1 MCCSHGY
8 GGYKIFVDDVLMVEG
23 GNFNNYD
30 YRKFGTCPGGD
41 FTSKP
46 TNLIT
51 EHPTDRPTFRPT
63 RRPTYRP
70 TSRPTRRP
78 TYVPTSRPT
87 AGSPTHR
94 PTAKQTERPTFRPTL
109 RPTHR
114 PTLRPT
120 SRPTAGSP
128 TGRPTAKK
136 TGLPTHRP
144 TDRPTLRPTNRPTD
158 EPTTA
163 RPTHP
168 LKTGN
173 PTNRPTQMPIT
184 PRPTFRPTSTPT
196 IGIPDKTSILIM
208 IAFDNYPE
216 DISWSLVNTC
226 HGSSVKIAEGVKGQ
240 YTTPRTTVQ
249 VYNDVTP
256 NGSFMFRIN
265 DAFGDGLCCNYGIGS
280 YTILVDTDIVFQS
293 DFKGTNGV
301 PESAR
306 HEIALFGSADL
317 CGPSASPTLNPTSKP
332 TVPPT
337 DKPTNRP
344 TEVPTSKPTN
354 LPTQAPTFPV
364 TNKPTNNPTFENSPK
379 ASYSVSL
386 GVPACGKFAS
396 ALASCTTLGTGLL
409 NSKTGAIHSKTG
421 ADDVSEMN
429 GPNTVDSCTDGPW
442 GRVYTVDETI
452 EAITVSGVDGLLEKG
467 ARAKVTARIIA
478 YGEGFNEDRVDFY
491 FTSNPGPTARWKY
504 FGTKTPPRGGVLNI
518 ESHPFTIPD
527 SPQVAVRVSLRWVA
541 EEPTAGPCVGGFGDK
556 DDLVFAVDVSSSRIV
571 PEEPE
576 FLPKPETDLEFDC
589 GLFRKKR
596 RCVAADDYCVWRGGR
611 CRPLFLE

>member
-144 TDRPTLRPTNRPTD
+144 TGRPTHRPTLRPTNRPTD

-216 DISWSLVNTC
+216 DISWSLVN
-226 HGSSVKIAEGVKGQ
+226 HPSPQDRQPHQQAHSDAHHPPSDVPSDQHADYRYSGQ
-240 YTTPRTTVQ
+240 NKY
-249 VYNDVTP
+249 
-256 NGSFMFRIN
+256 
-265 DAFGDGLCCNYGIGS
+265 
-280 YTILVDTDIVFQS
+280 S
-293 DFKGTNGV
+293 DYDCL
-301 PESAR
+301 R
-306 HEIALFGSADL
+306 QL
-317 CGPSASPTLNPTSKP
+317 
-332 TVPPT
+332 
-337 DKPTNRP
+337 
-344 TEVPTSKPTN
+344 
-354 LPTQAPTFPV
+354 
-364 TNKPTNNPTFENSPK
+364 
-379 ASYSVSL
+379 
-386 GVPACGKFAS
+386 
-396 ALASCTTLGTGLL
+396 
-409 NSKTGAIHSKTG
+409 
-421 ADDVSEMN
+421 
-429 GPNTVDSCTDGPW
+429 
-442 GRVYTVDETI
+442 
-452 EAITVSGVDGLLEKG
+452 
-467 ARAKVTARIIA
+467 
-478 YGEGFNEDRVDFY
+478 
-491 FTSNPGPTARWKY
+491 
-504 FGTKTPPRGGVLNI
+504 PRGHQLVARQHLPRV
-518 ESHPFTIPD
+518 ERQD
-527 SPQVAVRVSLRWVA
+527 S
-541 EEPTAGPCVGGFGDK
+541 
-556 DDLVFAVDVSSSRIV
+556 
-571 PEEPE
+571 
-576 FLPKPETDLEFDC
+576 
-589 GLFRKKR
+589 
-596 RCVAADDYCVWRGGR
+596 RGGQGPVHHAQDD
-611 CRPLFLE
+611 RPGLQRRHSQRLVQFQDQRRLRGRTVLQLRHRELHHTG